1 MQLAYAESAWACCM
15 ASQPGCFWQFGGSPG
30 PPGVHVSAHMTVA
43 APCALAAL
51 QLPTQAPQ
59 PPMYSAHMDGF
70 ECGEL
75 DGVLGALLLE
85 AQPARQA
92 INRSVMSLLM
102 AIP

>member
-1 MQLAYAESAWACCM
+1 
-15 ASQPGCFWQFGGSPG
+15 
-30 PPGVHVSAHMTVA
+30 
-43 APCALAAL
+43 
-51 QLPTQAPQ
+51 
-59 PPMYSAHMDGF
+59 MYSAHMDGF